1 VARSNQRDVEVMEEK
16 SPPIEP
22 YRPSRIHKLYGWIDR
37 LPGPYWLYY
46 FGVILTTG
54 LLNHIVAWNEHVLVP
69 GEINWYFAFTA
80 FFLAYYLFA
89 NDFLF
94 RVARDSLVE
103 FRPVLDATQDEY
115 HRLVFEFTHLP
126 ARASTVVFISG
137 TSIGLAL
144 GLYLLPI
151 APEMNRAFPELE
163 VPIFSLSL
171 GMVFLASYVVVRAFR
186 LVSRVFDNLRT
197 VDIYDQSSIYAMSRY
212 SAWLVVLAAIPTYLT
227 FVLAPALAE
236 ITLYYF
242 LFLVAI
248 VYVLLLAVFWLP
260 LRGVNRR
267 LVLEK
272 RRLLTEVNLR
282 IQTTFDLIH
291 SRIDEQEFKDIVELR
306 ETIDSLKIEKEF
318 IESIRTWPWRP
329 GTLTGLLS
337 AVVLPLLVNLL
348 IDIVF
353 KFITSGF
360 ISW

>member
-1 VARSNQRDVEVMEEK
+1 MEEK
-16 SPPIEP
+16 SPLIEP
-22 YRPSRIHKLYGWIDR
+22 YRPSRIHKLYSWIDR

-46 FGVILTTG
+46 VGVVLTTG
-54 LLNHIVAWNEHVLVP
+54 LLNHIVAWNEQVLVP
-69 GEINWYFAFTA
+69 GEINWYFALTA
-80 FFLAYYLFA
+80 FFLAYYLLA
-89 NDFLF
+89 IDFLF

-144 GLYLLPI
+144 GLHLLPI

-171 GMVFLASYVVVRAFR
+171 GMVFLASYVLVRAFR

-212 SAWLVVLAAIPTYLT
+212 SAWLVVLAAIPTCLT

-242 LFLVAI
+242 LFLVAL

-282 IQTTFDLIH
+282 IETTFDLIH